1 MTARLR
7 FSTAGLRPTLGHTA
21 LVLSAALSAAPSAVA
36 AQNPGKQSAAEASAQ
51 TGSQPAT
58 PKKKMWEFNGSLGF
72 SQTSG
77 NANAMTTNVTN
88 QLKYSVVG
96 WTVVQDLAFFYG
108 EANAKVNTNFWNGGL
123 RGERTVADRV
133 ALFLASRYDRNV
145 LQGIS
150 SRFQQG
156 FGVTVAAV
164 DDKQTK
170 LNVALGGSFF
180 QQTLTP
186 GSTAK
191 AARAFPAARAAMDF
205 RQRLSE
211 LAYVQQTAEYLPAI
225 GDNRSAYFLNTES
238 AIVAPISKKVALKV
252 GYVIRYNSEPPV
264 RNSVQLR
271 TTDTFFSSGLTLSF

>member
-1 MTARLR
+1 MTAQSRHTGFRL
-7 FSTAGLRPTLGHTA
+7 FTGILL
-21 LVLSAALSAAPSAVA
+21 LAAPALMTPATLVAQDAV
-36 AQNPGKQSAAEASAQ
+36 KQSAAQ
-51 TGSQPAT
+51 TTAPK
-58 PKKKMWEFNGSLGF
+58 KKKMWEFQGSLGF

-77 NANAMTTNVTN
+77 NASALTTNVTN
-88 QLKYSVVG
+88 RLKYSVVG
-96 WTVVQDLAFFYG
+96 WSVTQDLAFFYG
-108 EANAKVNTNFWNGGL
+108 EANEKVNTNFWNGGL

-145 LQGIS
+145 VQGIS

-156 FGVTVAAV
+156 FGVTVAAL

-180 QQTLTP
+180 SQTLTP

-205 RQRLSE
+205 RHRLTD

-225 GDNRSAYFLNTES
+225 GDSTSAYFLNTES

-264 RNSVQLR
+264 RNDVQLR